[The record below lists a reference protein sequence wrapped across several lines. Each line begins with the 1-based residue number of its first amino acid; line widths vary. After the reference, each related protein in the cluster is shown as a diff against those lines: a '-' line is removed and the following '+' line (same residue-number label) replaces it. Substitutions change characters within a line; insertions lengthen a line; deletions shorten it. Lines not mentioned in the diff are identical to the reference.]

1 VLQDYY
7 SQAHQIG
14 NNIGRGDLS
23 NLAAPWSRRFSYNR
37 VSVAQCLIKW
47 FLMGTTTLAA
57 AVLLASCAV
66 GPDFLHPA
74 APEVAGYTREPLAP
88 RTSSTDA
95 PTGRPQHFTVGR
107 DIPQEWWALFK
118 SPALNALIKQS
129 LDNNPTLQSAIA
141 TLRAAKEQV
150 YAQEGKFFPL
160 VEANFNPTYQ
170 RTSGALAPIPASG
183 ANIFA
188 LDTAQVQVSYT
199 LDVWGLNRR
208 TVESLQAQADNQR
221 FQVEAAY
228 LTLAANVVVAAI
240 TEASLRGQ
248 IDATNELIAINTKML
263 DILRHQLEAG
273 YANRNDVALQEAA
286 LAQVKATLPPL
297 RKALAQQRDLL
308 AALAGI
314 YPSQGPRQTFKLS
327 DLHLPTD
334 LPVSLP
340 SQLIEQR
347 PDVRAAEEQ
356 LHSAS
361 AQIGV
366 ATANLLPSFTINANA
381 GFMNTALAHLL
392 APQNLFWLVAGNA
405 TQTIFDAG
413 TLFHL
418 LEGTKD
424 TYNAAGWSYRGTVIT
439 AVQNVAD
446 SLRALQN
453 DADALRAARDF
464 ERAAKTSFDLARQ
477 QMQTGNANVLLLL
490 TAQQTYLQSVIQVV
504 QARAARLSD
513 TAALFQA
520 LGGGWWNRPEPP
532 TEKVLNVGTGQAEE
546 PPDKTEGVW
555 RALWPFP

>member
-1 VLQDYY
+1 MSGPSVRWLN
-7 SQAHQIG
+7 AG
-14 NNIGRGDLS
+14 ATALALS
-23 NLAAPWSRRFSYNR
+23 
-37 VSVAQCLIKW
+37 
-47 FLMGTTTLAA
+47 
-57 AVLLASCAV
+57 VLLASCAV

-74 APEVAGYTREPLAP
+74 APDVAGYTREPLAP

-95 PTGRPQHFTVGR
+95 RGGRPQHFIVGR

-118 SPALNALIKQS
+118 SPALNALVKQS
-129 LDNNPTLQSAIA
+129 LANNPTLQSAIA

-160 VEANFNPTYQ
+160 VQANFNPTYQ

-228 LTLAANVVVAAI
+228 LTLTANLVVAAI

-248 IDATNELIAINTKML
+248 IDATNELIATNTKML
-263 DILRHQLEAG
+263 DILRHQLDAG
-273 YANRNDVALQEAA
+273 YANRNDVAVQEAS

-297 RKALAQQRDLL
+297 RKALAQERDLL

-314 YPSQGPRQTFKLS
+314 YPSQGPRQTFRLTDLKLP
-327 DLHLPTD
+327 LD

-347 PDVRAAEEQ
+347 PDVRAAQEQ

-361 AQIGV
+361 AQIGI
-366 ATANLLPSFTINANA
+366 ATANLLPSFTIDANA
-381 GFMNTALAHLL
+381 GFMNTAIAHLL

-405 TQTIFDAG
+405 TQTIFDGG
-413 TLFHL
+413 TLLHL
-418 LEGTKD
+418 REGAKD
-424 TYNAAGWSYRGTVIT
+424 TYNATAWSYRGTVIT

-453 DADALRAARDF
+453 DAEALRAAREF
-464 ERAAKTSFDLARQ
+464 ERAAKISFDLARQ

-520 LGGGWWNRPEPP
+520 LGGGWWNRLEPP
-532 TEKVLNVGTGQAEE
+532 TEKVLNVGTGQPEE
-546 PPDKTEGVW
+546 PPDKPEGFW

>member
-1 VLQDYY
+1 MSGPSVRWLN
-7 SQAHQIG
+7 AG
-14 NNIGRGDLS
+14 ATALALS
-23 NLAAPWSRRFSYNR
+23 
-37 VSVAQCLIKW
+37 
-47 FLMGTTTLAA
+47 
-57 AVLLASCAV
+57 VLLASCAV

-74 APEVAGYTREPLAP
+74 APDVAGYTREPLGP

-95 PTGRPQHFTVGR
+95 PGGRPQHFAVGR

-118 SPALNALIKQS
+118 SPALNALVKQS
-129 LDNNPTLQSAIA
+129 LANNPTLQSAIA

-160 VEANFNPTYQ
+160 VQANFNPTYQ
-170 RTSGALAPIPASG
+170 RTSAALAPIPASS
-183 ANIFA
+183 ASIFA

-208 TVESLQAQADNQR
+208 TVESLQALADNQR

-228 LTLAANVVVAAI
+228 LTLTANVVVAAI

-263 DILRHQLEAG
+263 DILRHQLDAG
-273 YANRNDVALQEAA
+273 YANRNDVALQEAS

-297 RKALAQQRDLL
+297 RKALAQERDLL

-314 YPSQGPRQTFKLS
+314 YPSQGPRQTFRLTDLKLP
-327 DLHLPTD
+327 LD

-356 LHSAS
+356 LHSAN
-361 AQIGV
+361 AQIGI

-405 TQTIFDAG
+405 TQTIFDGG
-413 TLFHL
+413 TLLHL

-424 TYNAAGWSYRGTVIT
+424 TYNAAAWSYRGTVIT

-453 DADALRAARDF
+453 DADALRAAREF
-464 ERAAKTSFDLARQ
+464 ERAAKISFDLARQ

-490 TAQQTYLQSVIQVV
+490 TAQQSYLQSVIQVV

-532 TEKVLNVGTGQAEE
+532 TEKVLNVGTGQPEE
-546 PPDKTEGVW
+546 PPDKPEGFW